1 MSDKV
6 RNWLPTAIALLAL
19 AIAAASA
26 ASAATD
32 SKSAPTKIV
41 VRKGDIAPG
50 AVTKADLAPGA
61 VTNKALA
68 RGAVSANK
76 IRRGAITA
84 PKLGKGSVTS
94 EAISGSA
101 VTGPAIAPGSIEAGM
116 LAPLTVVAKQIPDPD
131 PVPHNGEWTVSNT
144 ELAACGAGEALLGG
158 GFTFDGLS
166 KGESQL
172 LKLLPVINGPAHA
185 MEGQFMSDTGG
196 AVPGQVYAICLK

>member
-26 ASAATD
+26 ASAAN
-32 SKSAPTKIV
+32 SKTPPARII
-41 VRKGDIAPG
+41 VRKGDIAHG

-61 VTNKALA
+61 VTNKALSM
-68 RGAVSANK
+68 GAVSTNK
-76 IRRGAITA
+76 IRKGAITA
-84 PKLGKGSVTS
+84 PKLGKSSVTS

-116 LAPLTVVAKQIPDPD
+116 LAPLTVVSKQIPDPD
-131 PVPHNGEWTVSNT
+131 QIAHNGEWTPSNT

-196 AVPGQVYAICLK
+196 TVPGQVYAICLK